1 MKIPLVV
8 YAIFTNKRFLIG
20 FIVFIIILFM
30 GLAGPLI
37 YGRDPFAKGP
47 RNQPPSLEYP
57 LGTDGFGRDVFAQF
71 LYSIRVSLTIGLL
84 TAVIAMS
91 IGLTIGS
98 IAGIKGGIVD
108 EILMSVTN
116 VFLAIPNWLVAVLI
130 ASYLPP
136 EARGPH
142 IIAITL
148 GAFTWPWF
156 ARAIRAQFMSLRER
170 EFVSLSKMAGYG
182 DIRIVFE
189 DLIPIIGP
197 YIVTA
202 FATFM
207 AIGIA
212 GEAGLALI
220 LSTEGMAKHLS
231 LGMMLFWANYFLAYV
246 TGAWWLFL
254 PPGLTIVALSTSLS
268 LIAIGLENIF
278 NPRLRES

>member
-1 MKIPLVV
+1 MKIPLAV
-8 YAIFTNKRFLIG
+8 YVMLTNKRFLLGLTVFVI
-20 FIVFIIILFM
+20 IVFM
-30 GLAGPLI
+30 GLIGPVV

-47 RNQPPSLEYP
+47 RNMPPSLEYP

-71 LYSIRVSLTIGLL
+71 LYSIRVSLMIGVL
-84 TAVIAMS
+84 TAIIATS
-91 IGLTIGS
+91 IGLVVGS
-98 IAGIKGGIVD
+98 LAGIKSGIID
-108 EILMSVTN
+108 EILMSITN
-116 VFLAIPNWLVAVLI
+116 IFLAIPNWLVAVLI

-136 EARGPH
+136 ENRGAH
-142 IIAITL
+142 IIAITI
-148 GAFTWPWF
+148 GAFSWPWF
-156 ARAIRAQFMSLRER
+156 ARAVRAQFMSLRER
-170 EFVSLSKMAGYG
+170 EFIALSRMAGYN
-182 DIRIVFE
+182 DIKIVFE
-189 DLIPIIGP
+189 DLIPNIGP
-197 YIVTA
+197 YIVSS

-212 GEAGLALI
+212 AEAGMALL

-254 PPGLTIVALSTSLS
+254 PPGLTIVALTTSLS

>member
-202 FATFM
+202 FAIFM

>member
-8 YAIFTNKRFLIG
+8 YTIFTNKRFLIG

>member
-91 IGLTIGS
+91 IGLTTGS

-202 FATFM
+202 FAIFM